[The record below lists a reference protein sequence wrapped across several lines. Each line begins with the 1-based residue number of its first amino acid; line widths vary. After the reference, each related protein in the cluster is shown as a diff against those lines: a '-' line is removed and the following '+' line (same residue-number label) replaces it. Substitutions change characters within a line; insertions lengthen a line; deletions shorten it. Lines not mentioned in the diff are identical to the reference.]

1 LKILIDTDS
10 TAAPYDDVT
19 AYTASSSDA
28 DYPAAN
34 MRDNYPGNVWKA
46 ASGTSATIRLVV
58 SKGSAVAMF
67 NINAT
72 AVAIYYGAGEWYIDE
87 SGYAPETGYAYLSDP
102 EATVEASDL
111 SGANGKLWAEYTE
124 QTVPHIVTIILTA
137 VSAPS
142 AGIVRAGIVKE
153 FENPGRDGM
162 GEGSVDYSIEA
173 TMPNGANYFR
183 KRDVVRT
190 HSGLSMLETRANAF
204 IFKHKIFDAV
214 GPMPLPVR
222 ITADSITDDEFIVF
236 AKRTAPISI
245 EHITS
250 TYTRINFGLMEVV

>member
-1 LKILIDTDS
+1 MKILIDTDLL
-10 TAAPYDDVT
+10 TDDVT

-28 DYPAAN
+28 SYPAAN

-58 SKGSAVAMF
+58 SKGSTVAMF
-67 NINAT
+67 NTNAT
-72 AVAIYYGAGEWYIDE
+72 VVTVATTKGDTYYVNE
-87 SGYAPETGYAYLSDP
+87 SGYANESGNVYQLAITTAVS
-102 EATVEASDL
+102 VSDL

-124 QTVPHIVTIILTA
+124 QTVPHIVTIVLTA
-137 VSAPS
+137 GAAPS
-142 AGIVRAGIVKE
+142 IGVLRAGNVEE

-190 HSGLSMLETRANAF
+190 HSGLSMIETRANAF
-204 IFKHKIFDAV
+204 IFKHDIFDAV
-214 GPMPLPVR
+214 GPMPLAVR
-222 ITADSITDDEFIVF
+222 LAADSITDDELIVF
-236 AKRTAPISI
+236 AKRANPVTI

-250 TYTRINFGLMEVV
+250 TLTRINFELQEVI

>member
-1 LKILIDTDS
+1 MKILIDPDLLTDN
-10 TAAPYDDVT
+10 VT

-28 DYPAAN
+28 SYPAAN

-46 ASGTSATIRLVV
+46 ASGTVATIRLVV

-67 NINAT
+67 NTNAT
-72 AVAIYYGAGEWYIDE
+72 AVTISYGAGEGYVNE
-87 SGYAPETGYAYLSDP
+87 SGYANESGYVYSTSDP
-102 EATVEASDL
+102 AATVDASDL

-124 QTVPHIVTIILTA
+124 QTVPHIVTIVLTA
-137 VSAPS
+137 GAAPS
-142 AGIVRAGIVKE
+142 IGVLRAGNVEE

-190 HSGLSMLETRANAF
+190 HSGLSMIETRANAF
-204 IFKHKIFDAV
+204 VFKHDIFDAV
-214 GPMPLPVR
+214 GPMPLAIR
-222 ITADSITDDEFIVF
+222 LAADSITDDELIVF
-236 AKRTAPISI
+236 AKRTNPVTI
-245 EHITS
+245 EHITN
-250 TYTRINFGLMEVV
+250 TLTRINFELQEVI

>member
-1 LKILIDTDS
+1 MKILIDTDLL
-10 TAAPYDDVT
+10 TDNVT

-46 ASGTSATIRLVV
+46 AGGTSATIRLVV

-102 EATVEASDL
+102 EATVDASDL
-111 SGANGKLWAEYTE
+111 PGANGKLWAEYTE
-124 QTVPHIVTIILTA
+124 QTVPHIVTIVLTA
-137 VSAPS
+137 GAAPS
-142 AGIVRAGIVKE
+142 IGVLRAGNVEE

-183 KRDVVRT
+183 KRDVART
-190 HSGLSMLETRANAF
+190 HTGLTMIEERADAF
-204 IFKHKIFDAV
+204 VFKHDIFDAV
-214 GPMPLPVR
+214 GPMPLAIR
-222 ITADSITDDEFIVF
+222 LAADSITDDELIVF
-236 AKRTAPISI
+236 ARRTSPVTI

-250 TYTRINFGLMEVV
+250 DLTRINFALQEAI

>member
-1 LKILIDTDS
+1 MKILIDTDLL
-10 TAAPYDDVT
+10 TDNVT

-67 NINAT
+67 NLNAT
-72 AVAIYYGAGEWYIDE
+72 AVVIYFGAGEWYVNE
-87 SGYAPETGYAYLSDP
+87 SGFANESGWAYLSDP

-111 SGANGKLWAEYTE
+111 SGANGKLWADYTE
-124 QTVPHIVTIILTA
+124 QTVPHIVTIVLTA
-137 VSAPS
+137 GAAPS
-142 AGIVRAGIVKE
+142 IGVLRAGNVEE
-153 FENPGRDGM
+153 FRNPGRDGM

-190 HSGLSMLETRANAF
+190 HSGLTMIETRANAF
-204 IFKHKIFDAV
+204 VFKHDIFDAV
-214 GPMPLPVR
+214 GPMPLAIR
-222 ITADSITDDEFIVF
+222 LAADSITDDELIVF
-236 AKRTAPISI
+236 AKRTNPVTI

-250 TYTRINFGLMEVV
+250 DLTRINFELQEVI